1 VKLLKSLA
9 ITTRSLLTNKLR
21 SALSKLR
28 AITKR
33 SFLIKKWRSLLK
45 SLAVTKRSL
54 LAGRLR
60 SALLEALTIA
70 VRSLMANRLRSALTM
85 LGIIIGVGAV
95 ITLMSVGEGAQAAI
109 TSTFEQMGTNVL
121 YVMSTSSEEGGMM
134 AVQYGQMTP
143 NLTLDDAEALE
154 SIPSVT
160 AVASVNENYVEVT
173 AGGEN
178 KTAIIHGA
186 TPEYQEVY
194 KYPVASGEF
203 FSNRDVALR
212 NTVVVLGSQVAE
224 DLFGDE
230 DPIVQRV
237 KIKGKRFDIIGVLE
251 PKGGAIM
258 GISMDDI
265 VVTPITTFQ
274 TRLFTQQ
281 TARGEDAVQSIALTV
296 ASADAIDDVRG
307 EVEDILR
314 YRHRIDADEDDDFT
328 VVSMEQMLGQL
339 QQVLGIFTIVLG
351 AIASISLLV
360 GGIGIMN
367 IMLVSVTERTREIG
381 IRKAVGAKRRDILI
395 QFLLEAAVL
404 SLLGGA
410 IGIIGGWMLAFLISL
425 IDIGGTNLHSVVSLN
440 IVILA
445 VTVSVIIG
453 LASGVYPALRAAKL
467 NPIDALRYG

>member
-1 VKLLKSLA
+1 VKLFESLA
-9 ITTRSLLTNKLR
+9 I
-21 SALSKLR
+21 
-28 AITKR
+28 AI
-33 SFLIKKWRSLLK
+33 
-45 SLAVTKRSL
+45 RSL
-54 LAGRLR
+54 LA
-60 SALLEALTIA
+60 
-70 VRSLMANRLRSALTM
+70 NKLRSALTM

-95 ITLMSVGEGAQAAI
+95 ITLMSVGRGAQSAI
-109 TSTFEQMGTNVL
+109 TSTFEEMGTNVL

-134 AVQYGQMTP
+134 AIQYGTMTP
-143 NLTLDDAEALE
+143 NLTLEDAKALE
-154 SIPSVT
+154 RIDSVT
-160 AVASVNENYVEVT
+160 AVVSVNENYVELT
-173 AGGEN
+173 ADGET
-178 KTAIIHGA
+178 KMAIIHGA
-186 TPEYQEVY
+186 STEYEEVY
-194 KYPVASGEF
+194 KYSVATGEF
-203 FSNRDVALR
+203 FTDSDVASR
-212 NTVVVLGSQVAE
+212 DRVVVLGSQVAE

-230 DPIVQRV
+230 DPLGQTV
-237 KIKGKRFDIIGVLE
+237 KIKGKRFDVIGVLA

-258 GISMDDI
+258 GVSMDDI

-281 TARGEDAVQSIALTV
+281 TSRGEDAVQSIALTV
-296 ASADAIDDVRG
+296 ASADAIDDVTA
-307 EVEDILR
+307 EVEDVLR
-314 YRHRIDADEDDDFT
+314 RRHRIADDEDNDFT

-351 AIASISLLV
+351 AIASVSLLV

-404 SLLGGA
+404 SLLGGG

-425 IDIGGTNLHSVVSLN
+425 IDIGGITLHSVVSLD

-445 VTVSVIIG
+445 VTVSVFIG
-453 LASGVYPALRAAKL
+453 LASGVYPAMRAARL

>member
-1 VKLLKSLA
+1 MKLFESLVIA
-9 ITTRSLLTNKLR
+9 I
-21 SALSKLR
+21 
-28 AITKR
+28 
-33 SFLIKKWRSLLK
+33 
-45 SLAVTKRSL
+45 RSL
-54 LAGRLR
+54 LA
-60 SALLEALTIA
+60 
-70 VRSLMANRLRSALTM
+70 NKLRSALTM

-95 ITLMSVGEGAQAAI
+95 ITLMSVGKGAQSAI
-109 TSTFEQMGTNVL
+109 TSTFEEMGTNVL

-134 AVQYGQMTP
+134 AIQYGQMTP
-143 NLTLDDAEALE
+143 NLTLDDAKALE

-160 AVASVNENYVEVT
+160 GVAAVNENYVEVT
-173 AGGEN
+173 AGGET

-194 KYPVASGEF
+194 KYPVGSGQF

-212 NTVVVLGSQVAE
+212 ATVVVLGSTVAS
-224 DLFGDE
+224 DLFGDD
-230 DPIVQRV
+230 DPVGQTV
-237 KIKGKRFDIIGVLE
+237 KIKGKRFNVIGVLE

-258 GISMDDI
+258 GVSMDDV

-281 TARGEDAVQSIALTV
+281 TTRGEDAVQQISLQV
-296 ASADAIDDVRG
+296 ADADAIDDVRG

-314 YRHRIDADEDDDFT
+314 HRHHIAADEKDDFA

-381 IRKAVGAKRRDILI
+381 IRKAVGAKRRDILV

-404 SLLGGA
+404 SLLGGG
-410 IGIIGGWMLAFLISL
+410 IGIVGGWMLAFLISL
-425 IDIGGTNLHSVVSLN
+425 IDIGGITLHSVVSAD
-440 IVILA
+440 IVVLA
-445 VTVSVIIG
+445 VTVSVFIG
-453 LASGVYPALRAAKL
+453 LASGVYPAMRAARL

>member
-1 VKLLKSLA
+1 VKLFESLA
-9 ITTRSLLTNKLR
+9 I
-21 SALSKLR
+21 
-28 AITKR
+28 AI
-33 SFLIKKWRSLLK
+33 
-45 SLAVTKRSL
+45 RSL
-54 LAGRLR
+54 LA
-60 SALLEALTIA
+60 
-70 VRSLMANRLRSALTM
+70 NKLRSALTM

-95 ITLMSVGEGAQAAI
+95 ITLMSVGRGAQAHI
-109 TSTFEQMGTNVL
+109 TSTFEKMGTNVL

-143 NLTLDDAEALE
+143 NLTLEDAKALE
-154 SIPSVT
+154 RIDSVT
-160 AVASVNENYVEVT
+160 AVASVNENYGEVT
-173 AGGEN
+173 AGGES

-194 KYPVASGEF
+194 KYSIASGQF
-203 FSNRDVALR
+203 FSNRDIALR
-212 NTVVVLGSQVAE
+212 NTVVVLGSGVAS
-224 DLFGDE
+224 DLFGDD
-230 DPIVQRV
+230 DPVGQTV
-237 KIKGKRFDIIGVLE
+237 KIKGKRFTVIGVLA

-258 GISMDDI
+258 GVSLDDV

-281 TARGEDAVQSIALTV
+281 TSRGENAVQQIALTV

-314 YRHRIDADEDDDFT
+314 RRHRIAADEKDDFT

-351 AIASISLLV
+351 AIASVSLLV

-381 IRKAVGAKRRDILI
+381 IRKAVGAKRRDILV

-404 SLLGGA
+404 SLLGGG
-410 IGIIGGWMLAFLISL
+410 IGIVGGWMLSLLISL
-425 IDIGGTNLHSVVSLN
+425 INIGGITLHSVVSLD
-440 IVILA
+440 IVVLA
-445 VTVSVIIG
+445 VTVSVFIG
-453 LASGVYPALRAAKL
+453 LASGVYPAMRAARL
-467 NPIDALRYG
+467 NPIDALHYG